1 MVEQVLWASSPGRR
15 RNMQANRRRDT
26 TPELAVRR
34 ILHAHG
40 HRYRVDFAPLSGL
53 RRRADIVFSK
63 AKVSVFIDG
72 CFWHG
77 CPDHGRSNFAHS
89 ADYWP
94 GKIAGN
100 MARDADTN
108 SRLAAA
114 GWTVLR
120 FWEHEPA
127 SAIVTRIEEIIGCR
141 VSSTAVTGSD
151 PPLRS
156 SS

>member
-1 MVEQVLWASSPGRR
+1 MVEQVSWASSLGRR

-26 TPELAVRR
+26 VPELAVRR
-34 ILHAHG
+34 LLHARG
-40 HRYRVDFAPLSGL
+40 YRYRVDFALLPGL
-53 RRRADIVFSK
+53 RRSADIVFTRSR
-63 AKVSVFIDG
+63 VSIFIDG

-77 CPDHGRSNFAHS
+77 CPNHGRSSFAHNV
-89 ADYWP
+89 DYWP
-94 GKIAGN
+94 AKIAGN

-108 SRLAAA
+108 SRLTAA

-127 SAIVTRIEEIIGCR
+127 ESVVAQIVEAVGRPAT
-141 VSSTAVTGSD
+141 STSRTVPAL
-151 PPLRS
+151 PLRS